1 MIVHGT
7 NTLSYKVKILA
18 KDQCFLRTLKDLK
31 RDACSQHNYFFK
43 NGLQAVHGSS
53 IALIRTVSQN
63 FLIGCKP
70 GAFFALCFLLSPL
83 RTGTNRDRP
92 SPDVL
97 DLRVR
102 NWPEPGSSNQFSSRK
117 GALTWQ

>member
-1 MIVHGT
+1 VIVHGT

-70 GAFFALCFLLSPL
+70 GAFLLYVFFFLPCAPVQTVTDRRQMFSIFVLE
-83 RTGTNRDRP
+83 TGQ
-92 SPDVL
+92 
-97 DLRVR
+97 
-102 NWPEPGSSNQFSSRK
+102 NQDHRISFRREME
-117 GALTWQ
+117 L